1 MMERLVEC
9 VPNFSEGRNAET
21 IQALVSAVQAVHGV
35 VLLDQEMDRDH
46 HRTVLTFVGAPEGVA
61 EAAFAVTRKA
71 AALINL
77 QFHQGGHPRVGAT
90 DVVPFVPIRG
100 ITMADCV
107 ALAKQVGE
115 RIGRELGIPVFLYQ
129 EAASHPG
136 RVNLEEIRRGGPDG
150 LARRMETHAAWR
162 PDFGPARVH
171 PTAGVSVVGA
181 RPPLIAYNV
190 NLETRD
196 LVVAKAIAKI
206 VRFSSG
212 GLPHLKAIGVELAS
226 RGIVQVSMNLT
237 NFEKTPIHVAFEAVR
252 REAEQRGVPVSGSE
266 IIGLVPQ
273 RALLQSSQ
281 HFLKLEG
288 FDPTLVL
295 ETRLEMALGGEAIPR
310 GEESKGVTGRMP
322 TESST
327 WDAGLSSFLEAVAA
341 GTPTP
346 GGGSVAALAGALAAA
361 LGVMACR
368 VGSPP
373 KQKQPPGVSPPT
385 GEYPAQMN
393 AAKLSL
399 GSVERRLLEIGE
411 ELRRL
416 IQADAEAYAGV
427 IQAYRLPKTDSSRL
441 ETISTSLQ
449 AATEVPLETASLASE
464 AGILLRNLLS
474 QIKPAVAS
482 DLKVGLLMATAAI
495 EAGLENAVEN
505 LKVQTNQRLINDC
518 SGRIAHIKESL
529 VELKRL

>member
-1 MMERLVEC
+1 M
-9 VPNFSEGRNAET
+9 
-21 IQALVSAVQAVHGV
+21 
-35 VLLDQEMDRDH
+35 
-46 HRTVLTFVGAPEGVA
+46 
-61 EAAFAVTRKA
+61 
-71 AALINL
+71 
-77 QFHQGGHPRVGAT
+77 
-90 DVVPFVPIRG
+90 
-100 ITMADCV
+100 
-107 ALAKQVGE
+107 
-115 RIGRELGIPVFLYQ
+115 
-129 EAASHPG
+129 
-136 RVNLEEIRRGGPDG
+136 
-150 LARRMETHAAWR
+150 
-162 PDFGPARVH
+162 
-171 PTAGVSVVGA
+171 VGA

-196 LVVAKAIAKI
+196 LAVAKAIAKI

-226 RGIVQVSMNLT
+226 RGMVQVSMNLT

-281 HFLKLEG
+281 YFLKLEG

-295 ETRLEMALGGEAIPR
+295 ETRLEMALGGEATPQ
-310 GEESKGVTGRMP
+310 GEMSKGMTGRKP
-322 TESST
+322 AESGT
-327 WDAGLSSFLEAVAA
+327 WDAGLSSFLEEVAA

-368 VGSPP
+368 VGLPSE
-373 KQKQPPGVSPPT
+373 QKQLPEVSPPT
-385 GEYPAQMN
+385 GEYPAQMS
-393 AAKLSL
+393 ASELSL
-399 GSVERRLLEIGE
+399 ESVKRRLLEIGE

-416 IQADAEAYAGV
+416 IRADAEAYAGV
-427 IQAYRLPKTDSSRL
+427 VRAYRLPKTDSSRS

-464 AGILLRNLLS
+464 AGILLRKLLS
-474 QIKPAVAS
+474 KIKPAVAS
-482 DLKVGLLMATAAI
+482 DLKVGLLLATTAI
-495 EAGLENAVEN
+495 EAALENAVEN
-505 LKVQTNQRLINDC
+505 LKVQKNQRLINDC
-518 SGRIAHIKESL
+518 SRRIAHIRESL